1 LVVKSS
7 GSRATGSFPCG
18 RSSDPSDDD
27 DCSGAVAEL
36 GDVSVQ
42 AASIRGITETER
54 SDRNNLRVLGIIFP
68 LLDGSDEA
76 DFGLSMLKTT

>member
-1 LVVKSS
+1 M
-7 GSRATGSFPCG
+7 
-18 RSSDPSDDD
+18 
-27 DCSGAVAEL
+27 
-36 GDVSVQ
+36 
-42 AASIRGITETER
+42 RGTTETKR